1 MSSSDL
7 IASTQAILPLVILVI
22 WACGMLLLDVF
33 FLKKRST
40 ITAALAALGLLVALG
55 FVVARFGTTTSGFG
69 GMVVADNFSNF
80 LNILL
85 LTSGL
90 AGVAL
95 AFDYLK
101 RTGVDKG
108 EYYVLLLFAIVGMML
123 MGMSADLIMIFLA
136 LELLSIPV

>member
-33 FLKKRST
+33 SLKKRST
-40 ITAALAALGLLVALG
+40 ITAALSALGLLVALG

-80 LNILL
+80 LTITADMFYNNTFVWNFGPFYKVIENI
-85 LTSGL
+85 
-90 AGVAL
+90 
-95 AFDYLK
+95 FI
-101 RTGVDKG
+101 
-108 EYYVLLLFAIVGMML
+108 LFLFG
-123 MGMSADLIMIFLA
+123 
-136 LELLSIPV
+136 PVTLV